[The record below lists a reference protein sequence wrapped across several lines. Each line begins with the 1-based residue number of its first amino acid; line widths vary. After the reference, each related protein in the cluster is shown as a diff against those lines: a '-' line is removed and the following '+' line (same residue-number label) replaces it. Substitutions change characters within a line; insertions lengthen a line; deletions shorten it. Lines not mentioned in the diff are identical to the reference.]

1 MKLNLFIFILNTM
14 KDSKKFE
21 KRYSVQLDQQN
32 SIEDL
37 INDIESEG
45 YNLFQEYDALNI
57 YFCKEIDYPNFTNK
71 EEGLR
76 FKGYH
81 FSPNTNILNL
91 KDLSGNFEFKKYE
104 LSQVKKEKLDID
116 FSLSPVISGVRYRP
130 IGLISYK
137 RNRYKNNNND
147 QITIDQ
153 DMRIYGFFNDAKNRA
168 CLLEKPS
175 VAICENKCDSE
186 GLVHILEK
194 NSLTAFSSKF
204 DLVANAF
211 LKHKFKLQ
219 NAKNFFT
226 KVPELEI
233 EKKITHEENDV
244 YLVSSELKEALLNE
258 LSDFE
263 LCDANK
269 IERYVVPNHFVVDKK
284 DNKFRICYMEID
296 EGLYIKKI
304 KSDIDVKNSL
314 NVLVRN
320 EKLINMPKSSLED
333 LLASESKV
341 YERELVLVMTTQRVK
356 ENIIL
361 ENKQSGNVFG
371 LTIDK
376 SLASTG
382 DIMNQLEI
390 EYFSTRGLVEYDSTK
405 EDRGIDIYKHI
416 VLKEISEISTVMKR
430 YLQRKRIH
438 FTDKQIVKFDW
449 ILSLV

>member
-1 MKLNLFIFILNTM
+1 M

-21 KRYSVQLDQQN
+21 KRYSISLN
-32 SIEDL
+32 KKG
-37 INDIESEG
+37 DIEKLISDIENEG

-81 FSPNTNILNL
+81 FSPTTNILDL

-104 LSQVKKEKLDID
+104 RNKSQVKKEKLDIA
-116 FSLSPVISGVRYRP
+116 FSLNPIVDEVRYRP
-130 IGLISYK
+130 IGLIAYK
-137 RNRYKNNNND
+137 RNRYVNSKND

-153 DMRIYGFFNDAKNRA
+153 DIKIYGFFNEAKNRA

-175 VAICENKCDSE
+175 IAVCENKYDSE
-186 GLVHILEK
+186 ALVHILEK
-194 NSLTAFSSKF
+194 NSLTAFGSKF

-258 LSDFE
+258 LPSFE

-284 DNKFRICYMEID
+284 DSKFRICYMEID

-320 EKLINMPKSSLED
+320 EKLINMPKSSLND

-341 YERELVLVMTTQRVK
+341 YARELVLAMTTQRVK

-390 EYFSTRGLVEYDSTK
+390 EYFSTRGLVEYDPTK

-416 VLKEISEISTVMKR
+416 VLKEIYEISTVMKR
-430 YLQRKRIH
+430 YLQRKKIH
-438 FTDKQIVKFDW
+438 FTDKQVVKFDW
-449 ILSLV
+449 ILSLI